1 MSPIAPEPTADTV
14 DGIGYPVD
22 QTDNS
27 VRPEDGDQSDA
38 YAEVDFGDGEDG

>member
-1 MSPIAPEPTADTV
+1 MSPIAPERPVDVV
-14 DGIGYPVD
+14 DGVEYPVD

-38 YAEVDFGDGEDG
+38 QAEVDLGEAD